1 MKKKLLFFFIYFP
14 LLIIGQNSISVKL
27 IDTITIKTE
36 KFIGKDIYENYYSVK
51 QNTFTKENNASKINY
66 QNLTLGNLYYVDYS
80 NPLLLV
86 LFYKDFNSIIL
97 LDQQLN
103 EVQKISG
110 NDQGLIFDMVGLARQ
125 NSLWFYDAVNQ
136 KFGIYNFKENTFKLI
151 STYFP
156 TKIKHWKSSYNNLD
170 FINENNEAFT
180 LNYFGKI
187 QSLGSVKQSES
198 ILIIEENKI
207 ILKQEGKLY
216 FQTPENIIEIKISQK
231 SFENFCFN
239 DGILSIFTNEKVYNY
254 KLNLP

>member
-1 MKKKLLFFFIYFP
+1 MKKIYIVVLFYLPLFI
-14 LLIIGQNSISVKL
+14 LGQNNISVKL
-27 IDTITIKTE
+27 IDSITIKTE
-36 KFIGKDIYENYYSVK
+36 KFIGKDVYDNYYSIS
-51 QNTFTKENNASKINY
+51 QNTFLKENKSQKLNY
-66 QNLTLGNLYYVDYS
+66 QNLTLGNLYTVDYS

-86 LFYKDFNSIIL
+86 LFYKDFNSVVL

-110 NDQGLIFDMVGLARQ
+110 NDVGLIFDIIGLARQ

-136 KFGIYNFKENTFKLI
+136 KFGIYNFKENTFQLI

-156 TKIKHWKSSYNNLD
+156 TKIKYWKSSYNSLN

-187 QSLGSVKQSES
+187 QNLGNVKQSES
-198 ILIIEENKI
+198 ALIIEENKI

-216 FQTPENIIEIKISQK
+216 FQTPENITEIKISQK

-254 KLNLP
+254 KINLP